1 SQVSKRT
8 VMGRRGTIYDRRGR
22 VLATT
27 RTAQRLFVDPYLIEE
42 RSTFSARVGYSLGYD
57 PVWVEKTLFQH
68 PRSRYIVLDHRLSP
82 QRLEQF
88 HQLNL
93 PGLAVEP
100 VLVRDYPHGTLA
112 GQLLGFVNREGQGGE
127 GVEMKF
133 NARLRPK
140 PGRLTYLR
148 DAQGRPLWV
157 RTDAYQP
164 HEDGESIRL
173 SIDITIQAIAQ
184 KYLAQTVQEYGAQS
198 GQIIIMQPYT
208 GEILAMAN
216 VPEFDPNHYNQSKPE
231 DWRNRAVTDMFE
243 PGSIFKPF
251 IWAAATQ
258 MGVAKPEELIDCTTR
273 GWWKPARGPILRD
286 AHPNGLLTWE
296 QVLIKSSNIGMGKV
310 GERLGVQKLHQIITA
325 FGFGRSTGSGLP
337 GEVGGLVRSP
347 ENWSA
352 TDITRVTMGQGVAV
366 TPLQMVRAF
375 CAIAND
381 GFLVTP
387 MILAAQPD
395 AAQAVPIQER
405 VLLPSIAAYTRSVL
419 GRVVVEGTGRK
430 ANSSLYAL
438 FGKTGTAQLPDLEH
452 GGYLPDG
459 YVSSF
464 IAGAPLDAPQ
474 LVVGCFIH
482 HPDKKKGH
490 YGGIV
495 AAPAVKQ
502 VMEESLMYLGVPPQ
516 TVPRQLPPPTQLV
529 LDD

>member
-1 SQVSKRT
+1 
-8 VMGRRGTIYDRRGR
+8 
-22 VLATT
+22 
-27 RTAQRLFVDPYLIEE
+27 
-42 RSTFSARVGYSLGYD
+42 
-57 PVWVEKTLFQH
+57 
-68 PRSRYIVLDHRLSP
+68 
-82 QRLEQF
+82 
-88 HQLNL
+88 
-93 PGLAVEP
+93 
-100 VLVRDYPHGTLA
+100 
-112 GQLLGFVNREGQGGE
+112 
-127 GVEMKF
+127 MKF
-133 NARLRPK
+133 DARLRPK
-140 PGRLTYLR
+140 PGRLVYLR

-157 RTDAYQP
+157 RTDVYQP

-173 SIDITIQAIAQ
+173 AIDITIQAIAQ
-184 KYLAQTVQEYGAQS
+184 KYLAQTVQEYGAQA
-198 GQIIIMQPYT
+198 GQIIVMQPYT

-216 VPEFDPNHYNQSKPE
+216 VPEFDPNHYNQSKPQ

-258 MGVAKPEELIDCTTR
+258 MGVAQPEELIDCTTR
-273 GWWKPARGPILRD
+273 GWWKPARGPVLRD
-286 AHPNGLLTWE
+286 AHPSGLLTWE

-310 GERLGVQKLHQIITA
+310 GERLGVRKLHQIITA
-325 FGFGRSTGSGLP
+325 FGFGRPTGSGLP
-337 GEVGGLVRSP
+337 GEMGGLVRPP
-347 ENWSA
+347 EDWSA

-366 TPLQMVRAF
+366 TSLQMVRAF

-405 VLLPSIAAYTRSVL
+405 VLLPSIAAHTRSVL

-438 FGKTGTAQLPDLEH
+438 FGKTGTAQLPDLER

-464 IAGAPLDAPQ
+464 IAGAPLDAPR
-474 LVVGCFIH
+474 LVVGCFIYR
-482 HPDKKKGH
+482 PDKQKGH

-502 VMEESLMYLGVPPQ
+502 VIEESLMYLGVPPQ
-516 TVPRQLPPPTQLV
+516 TVPRQLAPPAQLV